1 MSWSAVKLKSTYR
14 DQLIR
19 ELQHLGARRAV
30 KFSPEVM
37 EVMQAVRRDGS
48 RDWSP
53 FWTSK
58 DVRNNAGGQDD
69 EGKSAGGQAAGE
81 QNPGEPNPV
90 AHDTGAHRAGQQSAG
105 QRGAGRHNAGHSPFL
120 EWLWQKRTVR
130 HDDILEASEIYLLE
144 ATLIEHLEVAD
155 LKMRIVGFRD
165 MLSNLMTSDGY
176 RAMQAQFCNLTT
188 EDDPHK
194 LRGEA
199 RALVSRLY
207 RRYEGVPA
215 VERLRRDIV
224 FKIYAAAVGVA
235 LAVFGVVYYVDTPS
249 WAWVAVAG
257 AIGASV
263 STMSRLYD
271 LDARHEPFKTWL
283 TIENGQM
290 TLILAPVVGATFA
303 LVLLSLFWGGIITG
317 TIFPEFPKQV
327 DGDPPLK
334 DVMLAPDSFAKLML
348 WGFAS
353 GWAERMVPDVLNKLT
368 PKAAEYNGSKDPVEK
383 GK

>member
-19 ELQHLGARRAV
+19 ELQHLAARRAV

-58 DVRNNAGGQDD
+58 DARNNAGGQDD

-90 AHDTGAHRAGQQSAG
+90 AHDTGAHKAGQQSAG
-105 QRGAGRHNAGHSPFL
+105 QHGAGRHNAGHSPFL

-176 RAMQAQFCNLTT
+176 RAMQAQFCNLAT

-368 PKAAEYNGSKDPVEK
+368 PKAAEYNGSKDPAEK

>member
-19 ELQHLGARRAV
+19 ELQHLAARRAV
-30 KFSPEVM
+30 KFSPEVT

-53 FWTSK
+53 FSTSK
-58 DVRNNAGGQDD
+58 DARNNAGGQDD

-81 QNPGEPNPV
+81 QNPGEPNPG
-90 AHDTGAHRAGQQSAG
+90 AHDTGAHKAGQQSAG
-105 QRGAGRHNAGHSPFL
+105 QHDAGRHNAGHSPFL

-165 MLSNLMTSDGY
+165 MLSNLMTNDGY
-176 RAMQAQFCNLTT
+176 RAMQAQFCNLAT

-235 LAVFGVVYYVDTPS
+235 VAVFGVVYYVDTPS

-303 LVLLSLFWGGIITG
+303 LVLLSLFWGGHHHRDDLPGISETG
-317 TIFPEFPKQV
+317 RRRTPI
-327 DGDPPLK
+327 
-334 DVMLAPDSFAKLML
+334 
-348 WGFAS
+348 
-353 GWAERMVPDVLNKLT
+353 ERRD
-368 PKAAEYNGSKDPVEK
+368 ACS
-383 GK
+383 

>member
-1 MSWSAVKLKSTYR
+1 MGTGMSWSAVKLKSTYR

-19 ELQHLGARRAV
+19 ELQHLAARRAV

-37 EVMQAVRRDGS
+37 EVMQAVRRDEG

-58 DVRNNAGGQDD
+58 DARNNAEGQHD
-69 EGKSAGGQAAGE
+69 EGKSVGGPAAAE
-81 QNPGEPNPV
+81 QYPGAPQPGT
-90 AHDTGAHRAGQQSAG
+90 HDIGAHNAGRHS
-105 QRGAGRHNAGHSPFL
+105 AGRHNAGHSPFL
-120 EWLWQKRTVR
+120 EWVWQKRTVR

-144 ATLIEHLEVAD
+144 ATLIEHLEGSD

-165 MLSNLMTSDGY
+165 MLSNLMTNDGY
-176 RAMQAQFCNLTT
+176 RAMQAQFCNLAT

-224 FKIYAAAVGVA
+224 FKIYAAAVCVA
-235 LAVFGVVYYVDTPS
+235 IVVFGFVYYVDAPS

-257 AIGASV
+257 ATGASV

-317 TIFPEFPKQV
+317 TIFPDFSKPV
-327 DGDPPLK
+327 GGDPALK

-368 PKAAEYNGSKDPVEK
+368 PKATAHNGSKDPAEK